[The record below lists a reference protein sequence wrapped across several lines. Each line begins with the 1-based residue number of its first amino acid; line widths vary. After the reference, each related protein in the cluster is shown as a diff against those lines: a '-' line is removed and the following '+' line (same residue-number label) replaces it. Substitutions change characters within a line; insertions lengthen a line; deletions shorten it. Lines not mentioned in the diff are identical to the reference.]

1 MINELPTNPLPD
13 PSELSEVEQ
22 VEIPA
27 ELPVLALRGALL
39 YPYMVLPIQVGRGKS
54 LALVDDA
61 AVGPRLF
68 AVAAQRDEKVE
79 DPRPGDLFGTG
90 TACRILR
97 LMKLPDGSFRLLVQG
112 LRRVR
117 FEEFTT
123 EDPYLRAR
131 VSALEERGADSLR
144 VEALRNSARDLFR
157 ELVGASPSLPD
168 ELASAADGLDDPA
181 RLADFVA
188 ANLPV
193 PVADRQRV
201 LEALDVE
208 QRLTVVTELLGRET
222 KVAEIQQE
230 IQKKVAESVGQR
242 NREAILREQMR
253 AIQTELGEEDA
264 RKEETEALRR
274 RIAEAKMPPE
284 AERAATKELDRLA
297 RMHPS
302 AAEYT
307 VARTYLDQMLSV
319 PWAVETED
327 RFDVAQ
333 AAGILDEDHHGL
345 SKVKDRILEF
355 LAVMKLKRDLKGPI
369 LCLVGPPGVGKTSL
383 GRSVARAMGRKFVR
397 ISLGGV
403 RDEAEIRGH
412 RRTYV
417 GAMPGRIVAAL
428 SKAGTRNPIFMLDE
442 VDKLGADYRGD
453 PSSALLEVLDP
464 AQNNTFNDH
473 YLEVD
478 LDLSRVLFIA
488 TANVLETIPPPLR
501 DRMEIIA
508 LPGYTLEEKTE
519 IAKRHL
525 MPQQLEAHGLVPAGL
540 SITDEALAA
549 LAHEYTREAGVR
561 NLEREI
567 GSLCRKVARRV
578 AEGDPGPFRIDV
590 EDLRGYLG
598 PPRYWSEL
606 AEGGAVPGVV
616 TGLVWT
622 PVGGEILFIE
632 ATKMPGKRGLTL
644 TGSLGDV
651 MKESAQAAM
660 SFVRANAATL
670 GIEPEEF
677 EKHDVHLHVPAGAI
691 PKDGPSAGAAIAL
704 ALASLFTGRPVPPTI
719 ALTGEITLRGKVMPV
734 GGIREKVLGAL
745 RAGIETVI
753 LPARNEKDL
762 EEIPPASRAKLRFVF
777 VSTMSDVLIHALPQA
792 EAVAG

>member
-1 MINELPTNPLPD
+1 LSSPLTD
-13 PSELSEVEQ
+13 PSELSEVER
-22 VEIPA
+22 VEIPP

-39 YPYMVLPIQVGRGKS
+39 YPFMVIPIQVGRGKS
-54 LALVDDA
+54 LNLVDEA

-68 AVAAQRDEKVE
+68 AVAAQRDEKIE
-79 DPRPGDLFGTG
+79 DPRPGDLFEFG

-117 FEEFTT
+117 FTEFTA
-123 EDPYLRAR
+123 EEPYLRAR
-131 VSALEERGADSLR
+131 VEPLEDGGADSIR

-157 ELVGASPSLPD
+157 GLVAASPALPD
-168 ELASAADGLDDPA
+168 ELSAAADSLDDPA

-222 KVAEIQQE
+222 KVAEIQAE
-230 IQKKVAESVGQR
+230 IQTKVAESVGQR
-242 NREAILREQMR
+242 NRETILREQLR
-253 AIQTELGEEDA
+253 AIQSELGEEDA
-264 RKEETEALRR
+264 RKEEIEGLKRQ
-274 RIAEAKMPPE
+274 IAEAKMPPE
-284 AERAATKELDRLA
+284 ADRAATKELDRLA

-307 VARTYLDQMLSV
+307 VARTYLDWMLAV
-319 PWAVETED
+319 PWAVETTD
-327 RFDVAQ
+327 RLDVGE
-333 AAGILDEDHHGL
+333 AARILDEDHHGL

-355 LAVMKLKRDLKGPI
+355 LAVMKLKRDMKGPI

-383 GRSVARAMGRKFVR
+383 GRSVARAMGREFVR
-397 ISLGGV
+397 MSLGGV

-417 GAMPGRIVAAL
+417 GALPGRIVQAL
-428 SKAGTRNPIFMLDE
+428 KKAGTRNPVFMLDE
-442 VDKLGADYRGD
+442 VDKLGADFRGD

-478 LDLSRVLFIA
+478 LDLSRVFFIA
-488 TANVLETIPPPLR
+488 TANDLSTIPPPLR
-501 DRMEIIA
+501 DRMELIG
-508 LPGYTLEEKTE
+508 LPGYTQEEKVE
-519 IAKRHL
+519 IARLHL
-525 MPQQLEAHGLVPAGL
+525 LPQQIDAHGLTAEGFAI
-540 SITDEALAA
+540 SEEAL
-549 LAHEYTREAGVR
+549 LVIAHEYTREAGVR
-561 NLEREI
+561 NMEREL
-567 GSLCRKVARRV
+567 GTLCRKVARKV
-578 AEGDPGPFRIDV
+578 AEGQTGPFRI
-590 EDLRGYLG
+590 EAADLRAYLG
-598 PPRYWSEL
+598 PPRFYSEL
-606 AEGGAVPGVV
+606 AEAAAVPGVV

-660 SFVRANAATL
+660 SFVRSNAASL
-670 GIEPEEF
+670 GIDPEEF

-691 PKDGPSAGAAIAL
+691 PKDGPSAGVAIAV
-704 ALASLFTGRPVPPTI
+704 ALASLFTGRPVPASI
-719 ALTGEITLRGKVMPV
+719 AMTGEITLRGRVMPV
-734 GGIREKVLGAL
+734 GGVKEKVLGAI
-745 RAGIETVI
+745 RAGIRTVI

-762 EEIPPASRAKLRFVF
+762 EEIPPEGLAKLRFVF
-777 VSTMSDVLIHALPQA
+777 VSSVADVLIHALPRA
-792 EAVAG
+792 ETAAG